1 LKKKSKEKFIKNVSV
16 LFTGNVI
23 NQVVLALSYPV
34 ISRLY
39 GPKDFGSYEQ
49 INSILMMVLLI
60 ATMRFETTLLLAKN
74 DREFVILRRIAY
86 GILFCIVC
94 IVSLALFFSGPWLTH
109 WLKNPVMMHHL
120 FWIPVL
126 LGFAGAREIGYN
138 SLIYSNRFMGANL
151 SDIIRSSGNSILRI
165 ILGWIRASA
174 GSLFISRAVS
184 LLVALATIFRH
195 RITHRIEKISF
206 NDYYSVLKKYRSYSI
221 FMSTGVTINRISTY
235 FIPLLLSSYY
245 GAGFL
250 GLYAMANGTLNLPAT
265 VLRKSLNIVYLKE
278 AATQHNRSESLLPL
292 FRSVTLFIIGL
303 GLLPL
308 LAIILWGPT
317 LYATVLGQRWTEAGH
332 ISQII
337 VIWVFFSL
345 LAVPST
351 AIISVIRMEKFYA
364 IFQAIL
370 LTTRLITI
378 FIVHNYYLGYIPV
391 LIGLVVH
398 GVVFNMLLM
407 GIIYFKVRA

>member
-1 LKKKSKEKFIKNVSV
+1 
-16 LFTGNVI
+16 
-23 NQVVLALSYPV
+23 
-34 ISRLY
+34 
-39 GPKDFGSYEQ
+39 
-49 INSILMMVLLI
+49 
-60 ATMRFETTLLLAKN
+60 
-74 DREFVILRRIAY
+74 
-86 GILFCIVC
+86 
-94 IVSLALFFSGPWLTH
+94 
-109 WLKNPVMMHHL
+109 
-120 FWIPVL
+120 
-126 LGFAGAREIGYN
+126 
-138 SLIYSNRFMGANL
+138 
-151 SDIIRSSGNSILRI
+151 
-165 ILGWIRASA
+165 
-174 GSLFISRAVS
+174 
-184 LLVALATIFRH
+184 
-195 RITHRIEKISF
+195 
-206 NDYYSVLKKYRSYSI
+206 
-221 FMSTGVTINRISTY
+221 
-235 FIPLLLSSYY
+235 
-245 GAGFL
+245 
-250 GLYAMANGTLNLPAT
+250 MANGTLNLPAT